1 MSTKRIL
8 VIDDEKNLCTIIK
21 TCLEYLGGWQV
32 LTSTE
37 ASNGLLLASTQ
48 LPDAILLDVI
58 MPNINGLTVLTAL
71 QSHPRTRTI
80 PVILLTAKVQMQ
92 DLKQYAQLS
101 IAGVITKPFDP
112 LKLAAQMAE
121 VLEWERIEQSSAA
134 HSSSMLCMGTAA
146 AAKV

>member
-8 VIDDEKNLCTIIK
+8 VIDDEKNLCSIIK

-48 LPDAILLDVI
+48 LPDAILLDII
-58 MPNINGLTVLTAL
+58 MPNMNGLTVLTAL

-101 IAGVITKPFDP
+101 IAGVIAKPFAP
-112 LKLAAQMAE
+112 LKLAMQVVE
-121 VLEWERIEQSSAA
+121 VLGWERIEQPSAA
-134 HSSSMLCMGTAA
+134 HS
-146 AAKV
+146 

>member
-37 ASNGLLLASTQ
+37 ASYGLLLASTE
-48 LPDAILLDVI
+48 LPNAILLDI
-58 MPNINGLTVLTAL
+58 MMPNMSALTVLSAL
-71 QSHPRTRTI
+71 QSHPLTQKI
-80 PVILLTAKVQMQ
+80 PVILLTAKAQMQ

-101 IAGVITKPFDP
+101 IAGVIAKPFAP
-112 LKLAAQMAE
+112 LKLAMQVAE
-121 VLEWERIEQSSAA
+121 VLGWERIEEPSAA
-134 HSSSMLCMGTAA
+134 HS
-146 AAKV
+146 

>member
-80 PVILLTAKVQMQ
+80 PVILLTAQVEMQ

-101 IAGVITKPFDP
+101 IAGVIAKPFDP
-112 LKLAAQMAE
+112 LKLAVQMAE
-121 VLEWERIEQSSAA
+121 VLEWERIEQPSAA
-134 HSSSMLCMGTAA
+134 HSSSMLCIGTGA